1 MDRVLF
7 LIQFTTYYYWT
18 IQVSVIRVPKFRSNQ
33 FKSSYASIQ
42 SNAGVEMRKMEAGPL
57 RSDPAINGSNVTQPI
72 RGQLQT
78 VVNPGEVVYDCSYS
92 GTLHLHTREDCS
104 LVCSTVASR
113 VHDCLSL
120 HWSHLWLPLERH
132 MSSSWLPKWLH
143 LRNLTGCEVRSRV
156 TVLPLIPLIF
166 K

>member
-1 MDRVLF
+1 M
-7 LIQFTTYYYWT
+7 
-18 IQVSVIRVPKFRSNQ
+18 IRVPKLFSNHSK
-33 FKSSYASIQ
+33 FSSLLLIQVSICFFFFASRKHPAQILLVHRF
-42 SNAGVEMRKMEAGPL
+42 SWGIEMRKMQAGPL
-57 RSDPAINGSNVTQPI
+57 RSDPIHGSNVTQPI

-120 HWSHLWLPLERH
+120 HWSHL
-132 MSSSWLPKWLH
+132 
-143 LRNLTGCEVRSRV
+143 
-156 TVLPLIPLIF
+156 
-166 K
+166 